1 MKNYLICLIS
11 CLALIAGACGDADDA
26 PASRGS
32 APQVRPETPAPLQSA
47 GKSFAYSFDSDSVGQ
62 IPAKFHTSHTGQG
75 AMGEWGVAADP
86 TAPSPPNVVAQTSTD
101 DTSYRFPLLIADE
114 GSFKDLDLS
123 VKFKTISGGTDQAA
137 GLMFRLQDANNY
149 YIVRANALENNV
161 VLYKVENGKR
171 SDLDLKGE
179 GSTYGKKASVP
190 KQQWNG
196 LRVVV
201 AGTLF
206 EVYLNDEKLFEVED
220 QTFKEAG
227 KVGLWTKADSV
238 TYFDDLK
245 VTAK

>member
-1 MKNYLICLIS
+1 MKSRLICLII
-11 CLALIAGACGDADDA
+11 CLVQIVGACGDADKA

-32 APQVRPETPAPLQSA
+32 TPQVQPETPAPLQSA
-47 GKSFAYSFDSDSVGQ
+47 GKTFTYNFDGDSVGQ
-62 IPAKFHTSHTGQG
+62 IPAKFHASHTGQG
-75 AMGEWGVAADP
+75 NMGEWSVVTDP
-86 TAPSPPNVVAQTSTD
+86 TAPSQPNAVAQTSTD
-101 DTSYRFPLLIADE
+101 DTSYRFPLLISDE
-114 GSFKDLDLS
+114 GSFKDLDFS
-123 VKFKTISGGTDQAA
+123 VRFKTVSGDTDQAA

-179 GSTYGKKASVP
+179 GSTYGKNASVL

-201 AGTLF
+201 GTLF

-227 KVGLWTKADSV
+227 KIGLWTKADSV
-238 TYFDDLK
+238 TYFDDLR